1 MGAQGKNPMGSIT
14 TTCVLLQGLL
24 GTGKTDRIG
33 TPTGGPGATI
43 DVLQHVVGGHPRVA
57 QLRGPAIDGFCAIDA
72 FFNNGSGRCWTVTPW
87 FYETELKPPYVCP
100 VCSNHTHNEQ
110 YGEHIQ
116 YLVKLQAKILQN
128 DPWVSKKI
136 TK

>member
-43 DVLQHVVGGHPRVA
+43 DVLQHVVGGRPRVA
-57 QLRGPAIDGFCAIDA
+57 QLRGPAIDGFYAIDA
-72 FFNNGSGRCWTVTPW
+72 FFNNGSGRCRTVTP
-87 FYETELKPPYVCP
+87 
-100 VCSNHTHNEQ
+100 
-110 YGEHIQ
+110 
-116 YLVKLQAKILQN
+116 
-128 DPWVSKKI
+128 
-136 TK
+136 